1 MSNTS
6 ETQEHIIFGYLHE
19 HMAYISSTIG
29 SYLKELYDNASE
41 AHQHVILDMCA
52 NANVQK
58 SKNTSKTAP
67 WGSHSTSPNSTHPV
81 LAVIMRALKNGVPL
95 EEVDGYH
102 EKVFN
107 PDTLDTLKR
116 EVDTHHEWQKNH
128 PYFEGLVFTH
138 TQARNK
144 STPYNLEWSTE
155 DVYGLRSYLS
165 TVLLAPAHMAPIIT
179 LYCQKWKHDRDYPV
193 EAYRGALEFEHQCE
207 LSSHQVIR
215 GTYMEALALAHCPE
229 SVVSHWLHN
238 DKVLTSDEYVLLAET
253 MENMFP
259 VRELAYQYVT
269 TKKREHNY
277 FVHAYWEYEL
287 ATRKIDSVDEVG
299 SGMVDLSLPTC
310 VWLIDKMRETEGWGM
325 SLETH
330 ESVF

>member
-19 HMAYISSTIG
+19 HMTHISSTIG

-58 SKNTSKTAP
+58 NKNTRKTEP
-67 WGSHSTSPNSTHPV
+67 WGSHSTSPNSTHPA
-81 LAVIMRALKNGVPL
+81 LTVIMRALKNGVPL
-95 EEVDGYH
+95 EEVNGYH
-102 EKVFN
+102 EKIFT
-107 PDTLDTLKR
+107 PDTLDDLKR

-138 TQARNK
+138 TQARSK
-144 STPYNLEWSTE
+144 SASYNLEWSTE
-155 DVYGLRSYLS
+155 SGLCSCLS
-165 TVLLAPAHMAPIIT
+165 AVLLAPAHMAPIIP
-179 LYCQKWKHDRDYPV
+179 LYRQTWSYNCDYPV
-193 EAYRGALEFEHQCE
+193 EAYRGALEFERQCE
-207 LSSHQVIR
+207 LSSHR
-215 GTYMEALALAHCPE
+215 LPREEYMEVLALAHCPE
-229 SVVSHWLHN
+229 SVVSHWLH

-277 FVHAYWEYEL
+277 SARLDWEYKL
-287 ATRKIDSVDEVG
+287 VTRKIDSVFEADYG
-299 SGMVDLSLPTC
+299 KLDLPLSTK
-310 VWLIDKMRETEGWGM
+310 VWLMDKMRERESWGM
-325 SLETH
+325 NLEPHHTN
-330 ESVF
+330 VF

>member
-19 HMAYISSTIG
+19 HMTHISSTIG

-58 SKNTSKTAP
+58 NKNTRKTEP
-67 WGSHSTSPNSTHPV
+67 WGSHSTSPNSTHPA
-81 LAVIMRALKNGVPL
+81 LTIIMRALKKGVPL
-95 EEVDGYH
+95 EEVRGYH

-138 TQARNK
+138 AKAKDTLEA
-144 STPYNLEWSTE
+144 YNPEWSTE
-155 DVYGLRSYLS
+155 NVYELRSCLS

-179 LYCQKWKHDRDYPV
+179 LYRRTWKRDRDYPV
-193 EAYRGALEFEHQCE
+193 DVYRGALEFEYQCE
-207 LSSHQVIR
+207 LSSSQLMR
-215 GTYMEALALAHCPE
+215 GAYMEALTLAHCPE
-229 SVVSHWLHN
+229 SVVSHWVH

-253 MENMFP
+253 MENLFP

-269 TKKREHNY
+269 TKKREHQY

-287 ATRKIDSVDEVG
+287 ATRKIDSVYEVG
-299 SGMVDLSLPTC
+299 SGMVDLPLPTC

-325 SLETH
+325 SLETRK
-330 ESVF
+330 SVF